1 MDSDG
6 SGSIDYKEFVQGAAS
21 LLLLYAAQNQAA
33 QDTAEEDAYAEAEAA
48 DYLAHGMTAQ
58 ELEEIVQ
65 ASWSSADADGSGF
78 LDAKELKHFLKDLPI
93 GLTKKEMNMI
103 MMEVDANE
111 EGLVSYH
118 AFLPLMHSCLF
129 EVTKQSIL
137 RSFQSQ
143 SDLDFLLQRSCGH
156 HDKDGS
162 GRLKIKKAA
171 SALKDADV
179 GLSKFQIL
187 SICGNC
193 PSADRKS
200 VLISEFVP
208 FAAKTIEALFGYD
221 VANAAASSKL
231 RGDLLQRLGEEEVV
245 INGKTLRDIQEG
257 LLSFFQQADPTG
269 AGVLDHAQASEASV
283 GTICFRLLI
292 FCFQFELLVVEE
304 LEKSGLDVSE
314 QLQLLLL
321 SVAEEQADGS
331 VIYSDAIVDAGWS
344 DFLNCVALDAR

>member
-21 LLLLYAAQNQAA
+21 LLLLYAAQNQAS
-33 QDTAEEDAYAEAEAA
+33 QDAAEEDAYAEAQAA

-118 AFLPLMHSCLF
+118 AFLPLMHSCLL

-143 SDLDFLLQRSCGH
+143 SDLEFLLQTACDH

-200 VLISEFVP
+200 VLISELVP
-208 FAAKTIEALFGYD
+208 FAAKTIEALFGSD
-221 VANAAASSKL
+221 VANAAASAKL

-269 AGVLDHAQASEASV
+269 AGVLDHSQASEASERFV
-283 GTICFRLLI
+283 LRCLF
-292 FCFQFELLVVEE
+292 FVF
-304 LEKSGLDVSE
+304 S
-314 QLQLLLL
+314 
-321 SVAEEQADGS
+321 
-331 VIYSDAIVDAGWS
+331 
-344 DFLNCVALDAR
+344 LNCLLWRSWKRAG